1 MEELEAIE
9 LATKCRFIRDE
20 FISLPI
26 CKKLVRLFPQET
38 KELFDII
45 SFQIVNC
52 TFESIKELEYDFIDY
67 LKDLEVKSNNNSDCG
82 FLSSHKT
89 AIEKFIQS
97 NFHTTIDSK
106 DNDINK
112 TTAITDDPLNI
123 PLYDTYTVPGLD
135 SINGVIQT
143 ATRLSNRIFENGNNN
158 NTSDTENDCL
168 PNTDNTDTTTITSST
183 NKITKKKTNR
193 HSINQKKRSRQD
205 LADERILQIVNNLYT
220 YGQEI
225 GDKLAI
231 KHDIEYIDKD
241 TFSELDTPFSTSTP
255 TVPTNANG
263 RAKASSSVITLPKQS
278 SNTSNQ
284 YTREAYLYEDSYIP
298 KTQSRSLRASRGEGT
313 ASTGTNDNDTEQSSL
328 QPVVV
333 VTKKRKYSRRN
344 TADVP
349 PSLQGDTMLNDK
361 DSDDDSFVAY
371 YTKKH
376 LKSKEAVDVVTPAP
390 VPRVAAPAVTPSG
403 IKPPTCKPSNH
414 PPAGYTKSG
423 KRIGRPPWKHLSSPV
438 SAEATPI
445 TTPTPSPAPAP
456 AAPVASSA
464 SLARPVAPTEPRA
477 KKRADKPVK
486 NVMPTIVPVQ
496 RNGTSDKYISLQPLM
511 SIKPSSSSTSQQQYD
526 KQMTATISGT
536 SWSSSSFN
544 YLNKHNAL
552 TTSTNTG
559 TAAASSLSLSK
570 HTSNTTT
577 ANATKTTTTKAAS
590 NYTSNTPSKVTSK
603 PTLNITHIIP
613 TVAPTRRWVGVEQK
627 DYSGIA
633 EYVAKAKV
641 AGKIITLG
649 NYATVELAAR

>member
-1 MEELEAIE
+1 MELEAIE

-26 CKKLVRLFPQET
+26 CKKLVKLFPQET

-45 SFQIVNC
+45 SYQIVNC
-52 TFESIKELEYDFIDY
+52 TFERMKELEYDFIDY
-67 LKDLEVKSNNNSDCG
+67 LKDLEVKANNNADCG

-97 NFHTTIDSK
+97 NFHTTIDPK

-112 TTAITDDPLNI
+112 TTATTDDPLDI
-123 PLYDTYTVPGLD
+123 PFYDTYTVPGLD

-143 ATRLSNRIFENGNNN
+143 ATRLSIRVFENDNNS

-168 PNTDNTDTTTITSST
+168 PNTDNTDTTTTITSST
-183 NKITKKKTNR
+183 NKIIKKKNNR
-193 HSINQKKRSRQD
+193 QSINQKKRSRQD
-205 LADERILQIVNNLYT
+205 LADERLLQIVNNLYT

-231 KHDIEYIDKD
+231 KHDIKYVDKEAYP
-241 TFSELDTPFSTSTP
+241 ELDTRLSTSTP
-255 TVPTNANG
+255 TVPTHANG
-263 RAKASSSVITLPKQS
+263 RAKASTSAITLPKQS

-298 KTQSRSLRASRGEGT
+298 KTQSRSPRTSRGEGT

-328 QPVVV
+328 QPAVVV
-333 VTKKRKYSRRN
+333 VKKRKYNRRD
-344 TADVP
+344 TAAVP
-349 PSLQGDTMLNDK
+349 PSLQADTMLNDK

-376 LKSKEAVDVVTPAP
+376 LKSKEVRDVVTPAP
-390 VPRVAAPAVTPSG
+390 PTKAPAVTLSG
-403 IKPPTCKPSNH
+403 IKPPTCKPNNH

-438 SAEATPI
+438 STEATPI
-445 TTPTPSPAPAP
+445 VPSPAPASEL
-456 AAPVASSA
+456 VASSA
-464 SLARPVAPTEPRA
+464 SFARPVAPTEPRA

-496 RNGTSDKYISLQPLM
+496 RNGSTSDKYISLQPLV
-511 SIKPSSSSTSQQQYD
+511 SLKPSSSFSSTSQQQYD

-544 YLNKHNAL
+544 YLNKHNSL
-552 TTSTNTG
+552 TSSTTTNTII
-559 TAAASSLSLSK
+559 AAASSLSLSK
-570 HTSNTTT
+570 LTSSPTTKST
-577 ANATKTTTTKAAS
+577 LNSTTKATPTS
-590 NYTSNTPSKVTSK
+590 TSNTPSKSTSK
-603 PTLNITHIIP
+603 STLNITHIIP